1 MNGIISFIV
10 AFSFVFALLFK
21 NEKEVSLAAT
31 TACADAVM
39 LLLKLSGGT
48 LLWSGLMRIAQKSG
62 IFKGVKKILSPVLKP
77 LFPKMDKKSRAF
89 ELISMNVSANMLGV
103 GNAATPLGLEAM
115 GEMQKINPI
124 KIAPTKEMITFVVI
138 NCSSVQILPT
148 TLATLRA
155 GYGSQNPMIILP
167 CVLLTSLVSLIVGI
181 SLVKLFSLR
190 KANK

>member
-39 LLLKLSGGT
+39 LLLKLSGGI

-77 LFPKMDKKSRAF
+77 LFPKMDKSK
-89 ELISMNVSANMLGV
+89 N
-103 GNAATPLGLEAM
+103 GLESC
-115 GEMQKINPI
+115 I
-124 KIAPTKEMITFVVI
+124 
-138 NCSSVQILPT
+138 
-148 TLATLRA
+148 
-155 GYGSQNPMIILP
+155 SQCM
-167 CVLLTSLVSLIVGI
+167 
-181 SLVKLFSLR
+181 
-190 KANK
+190 